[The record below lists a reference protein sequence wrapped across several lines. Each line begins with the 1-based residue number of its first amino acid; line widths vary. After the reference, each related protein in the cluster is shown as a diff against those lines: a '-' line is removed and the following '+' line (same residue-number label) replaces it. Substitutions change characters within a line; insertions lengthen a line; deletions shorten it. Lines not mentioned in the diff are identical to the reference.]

1 MINNRDLKY
10 FKITKDIS
18 RLSDFK
24 QTKIGAILV
33 YKKDILS
40 VGFNSNK
47 TSPIQKRF
55 NQYREFDNPENAI
68 HKIHAEISCIDKIP
82 WYVYENDFDL
92 GKAILY
98 IYREHKDNHRPA
110 LSLPCPACM
119 AAIKD
124 MGIGIIKYSVEN
136 GFAYQKLN

>member
-1 MINNRDLKY
+1 MITNRDLKY
-10 FKITKDIS
+10 FKIAKDIS

-68 HKIHAEISCIDKIP
+68 HKVHAEISCIDKIP
-82 WYVYENDFDL
+82 YYAYENEFDL
-92 GKAILY
+92 GKATIY
-98 IYREHKDNHRPA
+98 IYREHKNTHTYA
-110 LSLPCPACM
+110 CSFPCPACM
-119 AAIKD
+119 EAIKQAK
-124 MGIGIIKYSVEN
+124 IGRIVSTIEN
-136 GFAYQKLN
+136 GITEIKL